1 MPVDR
6 DGVYILDETIENRAH
21 LYAGNASTIA
31 STATQM
37 LNQKNAM
44 LIAATHTRSA
54 NLKAKLLDLADD
66 YGYIAR
72 KAAAVVRQMAAGA

>member
-1 MPVDR
+1 
-6 DGVYILDETIENRAH
+6 
-21 LYAGNASTIA
+21 
-31 STATQM
+31 M